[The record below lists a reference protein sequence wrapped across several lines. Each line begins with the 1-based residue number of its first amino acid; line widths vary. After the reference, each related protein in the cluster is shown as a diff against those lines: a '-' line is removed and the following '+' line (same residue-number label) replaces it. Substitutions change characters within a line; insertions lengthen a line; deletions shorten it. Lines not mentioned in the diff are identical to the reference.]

1 MSLSK
6 KEIEEYKSFSKTY
19 LSYEFNNINLL
30 VEALTHSSFANE
42 SNDQKT
48 KDNERLEFLG
58 DAVLEAIISEKLYLD
73 EANFAEGVMTKIR
86 SLTVR
91 EESLV
96 KVSRSIGLQNHLR
109 FGQGEEK
116 TGGRDKSSNSEDAM
130 EAIIGAIFID
140 GGWEASK
147 SFVNNVLSP
156 IYDYAKSG
164 DLVYD
169 YKSKLYQVL
178 QAEENLPQVNFVLL
192 SETGPAHDKT
202 FTISVEYKGIRYTPA
217 SANSKK
223 MAEQGAACNFLNE
236 YKIKEKNN

>member
-1 MSLSK
+1 MSIDKNL
-6 KEIEEYKSFSKTY
+6 IDQYKTFSKIY
-19 LSYEFNNINLL
+19 LSYDFKNISLL
-30 VEALTHSSFANE
+30 IEALTHSSYANE
-42 SNDQKT
+42 SEDPST
-48 KDNERLEFLG
+48 RDNERLEFLG
-58 DAVLEAIISEKLYLD
+58 DAVLEAIISEKLFLD
-73 EANFAEGVMTKIR
+73 EANFAEGQMTKIR

-96 KVSRSIGLQNHLR
+96 KVARSIGLQNLLR
-109 FGQGEEK
+109 LGQGEEK

-147 SFVNNVLSP
+147 TFVNDVLSP
-156 IYDYAKSG
+156 IYNYAKSG
-164 DLVYD
+164 NLVYD

-192 SETGPAHDKT
+192 SEAGPAHDKT

-223 MAEQGAACNFLNE
+223 MAEQGAAHNFLEE
-236 YKIKEKNN
+236 YKIKENKN